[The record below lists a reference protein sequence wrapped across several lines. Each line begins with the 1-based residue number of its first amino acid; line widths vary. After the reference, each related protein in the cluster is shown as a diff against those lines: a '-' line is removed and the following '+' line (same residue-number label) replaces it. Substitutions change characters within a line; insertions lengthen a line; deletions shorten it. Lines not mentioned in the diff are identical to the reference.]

1 MKLKSIQSRVVT
13 IGGGTGQSL
22 LLAHLKNY
30 PLDITAVVSMVDNGG
45 STGVLR
51 QHLGVMPPGDLRRCI
66 VALAPDTKIWSDVME
81 HRFGDNHT
89 IGNLIIA
96 GLELKHQSVERAVQQ
111 LSRWLKIKGRV
122 LPVTNTSTTLYAKL
136 FNGRTVVGETR
147 IDIPKQK
154 RRSPIRSIY
163 LKPAVA
169 ALPSVLQAIREA
181 DYIIFTIGDLYTSL
195 LPNVLVTGVAK
206 ALQETKARLVYACNR
221 TTKDGE
227 TNQYTAADYVNTLNH
242 YIGRSIDDLIVD
254 KTIMNDHEID
264 HLVHYNKT
272 GLEQAG
278 ITVHEVDLRAKD
290 HRKIDGKKLAA
301 VVAKLCQRS

>member
-1 MKLKSIQSRVVT
+1 MKPRIVT

-22 LLAHLKNY
+22 LLSHLKDY
-30 PLDITAVVSMVDNGG
+30 ALDITAVVSMVDNGG
-45 STGVLR
+45 STGVLC

-81 HRFGDNHT
+81 HRFGDGHT
-89 IGNLIIA
+89 IGNLILA
-96 GLELKHQSVERAVQQ
+96 GLELKTGSCDQAVQQ
-111 LSRWLKIKGRV
+111 LSRWLHIRGRV
-122 LPVTNTSTTLYAKL
+122 LPVTCAATTLYAKL
-136 FNGRTVVGETR
+136 FNGRTVVGETN
-147 IDIPKQK
+147 IDIPKQQ

-163 LKPAVA
+163 LKPAVT
-169 ALPSVLQAIREA
+169 ALPSVLRAIRQA
-181 DYIIFTIGDLYTSL
+181 DYIVFTIGDLYTSL
-195 LPNVLVTGVAK
+195 LPNVLVTGVAE
-206 ALQETKARLVYACNR
+206 ALQQTKARLVYACNR

-242 YIGRSIDDLIVD
+242 YIGRSIDDIIVD
-254 KTIMNDHEID
+254 KTIITDRTIA

-278 ITVHEVDLRAKD
+278 VTVHEVNLRAAD

-301 VVAKLCQRS
+301 VVAKLCQQS